1 MKKEQIAALLSL
13 GFTFEDLYNKGI
25 LVPAGD
31 QTLASPA
38 APSAVTD
45 PDPTAPAAVT
55 DPAPSSGNE
64 ELVNAINGMKN
75 DIIKAVQQI
84 NIAGAERGGNNKTMT
99 VEDAL
104 DGIVKGV

>member
-13 GFTFEDLYNKGI
+13 GFTYEDLYTKGI
-25 LVPAGD
+25 LVPAG
-31 QTLASPA
+31 SMK
-38 APSAVTD
+38 
-45 PDPTAPAAVT
+45 
-55 DPAPSSGNE
+55 DPAPAEAAQAAPADPAPVAVAQASGNE
-64 ELVNAINGMKN
+64 ALVEAINGMKN

-84 NIAGAERGGNNKTMT
+84 NTASAERGGNNKTMT